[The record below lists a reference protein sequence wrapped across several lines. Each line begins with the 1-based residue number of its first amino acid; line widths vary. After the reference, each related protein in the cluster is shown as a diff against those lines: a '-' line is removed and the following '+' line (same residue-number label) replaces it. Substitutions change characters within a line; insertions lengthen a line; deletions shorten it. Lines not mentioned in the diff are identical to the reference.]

1 MSKSFGNTISYLRKE
16 KCLSQKQASEDLG
29 ISQALLSHYEKG
41 IRECSLDFVVK
52 IADYYNV
59 SCDYLLGR
67 TAERNMEENISNESL
82 NNRSMLENL
91 NSKVIMNSIEFIF
104 RILTEINQREITK
117 NTSEIIMIE
126 LYSII
131 RSLYKINPDNDE
143 NFFNTSHNNY
153 DLQCS
158 SMNQLRKFKLA
169 EKINQLS
176 KNKNFQNKVNLS
188 YSIINDE
195 YSDISSSVL
204 NLIHNSEKQ
213 LNKV

>member
-16 KCLSQKQASEDLG
+16 KGLSQKQASEDLG

-153 DLQCS
+153 DLQCC

-188 YSIINDE
+188 YSVINDE